1 MAPTLMLMEAT
12 AHKHAP
18 MNIPLHQ
25 LLNKRIRMAPIPLS
39 AVLKPSNP
47 QPKHVPKLLLKA
59 LTSLPERPLISG
71 SNAHP
76 TQKISKEELNKKDNT
91 SLWKDRIGIY
101 EEQVVTVGF

>member
-1 MAPTLMLMEAT
+1 MLMKAT
-12 AHKHAP
+12 THKHAP

-25 LLNKRIRMAPIPLS
+25 LLNKRIHMTPIPLS
-39 AVLKPSNP
+39 TMLKPTHP

-59 LTSLPERPLISG
+59 LTSLPQRPLISR

-76 TQKISKEELNKKDNT
+76 TQKISKEELNKKDHT